1 MSLTFLKNKVQ
12 FNDNKVNIQWQSLLL
27 SLTEQ
32 MFRTNLLRG
41 VLEFP
46 QLIILMTTQLNK
58 VNKLSDAIL

>member
-32 MFRTNLLRG
+32 MFHTNLLRG

-58 VNKLSDAIL
+58 VKQLSDAIL